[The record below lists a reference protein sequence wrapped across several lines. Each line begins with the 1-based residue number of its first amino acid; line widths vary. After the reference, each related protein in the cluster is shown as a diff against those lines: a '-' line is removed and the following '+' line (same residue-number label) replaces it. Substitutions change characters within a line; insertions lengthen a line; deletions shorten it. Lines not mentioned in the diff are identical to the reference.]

1 MNAIT
6 TGVVGIGILFVLLAA
21 GMPVGFGMMLIGLV
35 GFAYLVRFSAAFAVM
50 ATIPYN
56 VVTNYDYC
64 VMPLFLLMAGI
75 CLNTGLGKGLFQLVN
90 AWIGR
95 LYGGLSIA
103 TIGACAMFAAASA
116 SSIATAVTMGLVAIP
131 EMRSYKYDSGLAT
144 GCVAAGGTL
153 GILIPPSGV
162 LIIYGIITEQSISKL
177 FIAGIIPGI
186 ILALLFMV
194 MIYIRARRNPKLAPP
209 GPSTTFKEKLAI
221 SGQSFEMI
229 ALLLLVIIGL
239 IIGWFTPT
247 EAGAVGAFGAIL
259 FSLIRGRLS
268 WQGFKEAM
276 IDTVR
281 STGMVFTII
290 LGAFVFNAFLART
303 TIPMALAGWIS
314 GLSLPPVSVMVLII
328 VVYLILGC
336 VIDAMSMIL
345 LTIPIFYPV
354 ATALG
359 FDPVWF
365 GILIVLV
372 VEMAMITPP
381 VGMNVY
387 VVSGITR
394 DVPMQTIFKGIL
406 PFVIIEACFV
416 ALLVA
421 FPQIALFLPSLS
433 G

>member
-1 MNAIT
+1 
-6 TGVVGIGILFVLLAA
+6 
-21 GMPVGFGMMLIGLV
+21 
-35 GFAYLVRFSAAFAVM
+35 
-50 ATIPYN
+50 
-56 VVTNYDYC
+56 
-64 VMPLFLLMAGI
+64 
-75 CLNTGLGKGLFQLVN
+75 
-90 AWIGR
+90 
-95 LYGGLSIA
+95 
-103 TIGACAMFAAASA
+103 
-116 SSIATAVTMGLVAIP
+116 
-131 EMRSYKYDSGLAT
+131 
-144 GCVAAGGTL
+144 
-153 GILIPPSGV
+153 
-162 LIIYGIITEQSISKL
+162 
-177 FIAGIIPGI
+177 
-186 ILALLFMV
+186 
-194 MIYIRARRNPKLAPP
+194 
-209 GPSTTFKEKLAI
+209 
-221 SGQSFEMI
+221 
-229 ALLLLVIIGL
+229 
-239 IIGWFTPT
+239 
-247 EAGAVGAFGAIL
+247 
-259 FSLIRGRLS
+259 
-268 WQGFKEAM
+268 
-276 IDTVR
+276 
-281 STGMVFTII
+281 MVFTII